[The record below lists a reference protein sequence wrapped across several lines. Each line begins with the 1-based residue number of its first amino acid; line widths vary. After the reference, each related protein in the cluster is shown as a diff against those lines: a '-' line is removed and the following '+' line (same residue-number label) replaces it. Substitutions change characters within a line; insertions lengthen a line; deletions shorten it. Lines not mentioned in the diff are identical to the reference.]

1 MGHLYLYFTTSL
13 NKKKKTDSPT
23 FKAYVTME
31 GAHEKLLHLS
41 FEEAEGNEETNSRL
55 QSSKFILWLQL
66 FVFTFFVLGGQAAG
80 TLLGRVYYDQGAKS
94 RWIATLAQT
103 AGFPILLPFLCY
115 PSPKNHDDQ
124 QLSIDHQSSV
134 LVRASVYIFLGL
146 FQVANSMLFTVGV
159 QYLPASTYSLISGS
173 QLAFNALTSF
183 LLNGQK
189 ITPII
194 LNSVVLLSFSSS
206 AIIFQDKTGDGGEI
220 SHKSL
225 LIGFAATTLGSLGY
239 ALQFSLTELAFQK
252 VFKSGTLKVV
262 MKMSFNIGMLVTI
275 ASLTG
280 LFASG
285 NWRDLEKE
293 MREYRTGKLSYVMNL
308 VCTAIAWQLYAVGS
322 VGLVFKASSLF
333 SNVIINL
340 GTTIVPIFAMIF
352 LKDEMSGLKVFSL
365 LLGLWGYASYIYQHY
380 LDDLEAKAS
389 EVKSLAEEEGNF

>member
-1 MGHLYLYFTTSL
+1 M
-13 NKKKKTDSPT
+13 
-23 FKAYVTME
+23 
-31 GAHEKLLHLS
+31 
-41 FEEAEGNEETNSRL
+41 
-55 QSSKFILWLQL
+55 
-66 FVFTFFVLGGQAAG
+66 FTFFTLGGQAAG

-103 AGFPILLPFLCY
+103 AGFPLLLPFICY
-115 PSPKNHDDQ
+115 PSPKNHITEQHD
-124 QLSIDHQSSV
+124 QLSVHQPSIFI
-134 LVRASVYIFLGL
+134 RASAYIFLGL
-146 FQVANSMLFTVGV
+146 LQVANSMLFTVGV
-159 QYLPASTYSLISGS
+159 QYLPASTYALINGS

-206 AIIFQDKTGDGGEI
+206 AIIFQDETGDSREI
-220 SHKSL
+220 SRKSL
-225 LIGFAATTLGSLGY
+225 LIGFTATIFGSLGY

-252 VFKSGTLKVV
+252 VFKSSTLKVV
-262 MKMSFNIGMLVTI
+262 VKMSFFIGLFVTF

-293 MREYRTGKLSYVMNL
+293 IGEYRTGKLSYVVNL
-308 VCTAIAWQLYAVGS
+308 VCTAISWQLYAVGS
-322 VGLVFKASSLF
+322 IGLVFKASSLF

-340 GTTIVPIFAMIF
+340 GTSIVPIFAMVF
-352 LKDEMSGLKVFSL
+352 LKDKMSGLKVFSL

-380 LDDLEAKAS
+380 IDDLEAKAS
-389 EVKSLAEEEGNF
+389 EVKSSAEDDDF

>member
-1 MGHLYLYFTTSL
+1 MFHLT
-13 NKKKKTDSPT
+13 
-23 FKAYVTME
+23 V
-31 GAHEKLLHLS
+31 
-41 FEEAEGNEETNSRL
+41 EEAEGSESSENAKRSSSL
-55 QSSKFILWLQL
+55 QSSKFILWLQI

-115 PSPKNHDDQ
+115 PSPKNHNEQHDQ
-124 QLSIDHQSSV
+124 LGIQQPSIFI
-134 LVRASVYIFLGL
+134 RASVYIFLGL
-146 FQVANSMLFTVGV
+146 FQVANSMLFTIGV
-159 QYLPASTYSLISGS
+159 QHLPASTYSLISGS

-183 LLNGQK
+183 LLNGAK

-194 LNSVVLLSFSSS
+194 LNSIVLLSFSSS
-206 AIIFQDKTGDGGEI
+206 AIIFQDETGDSGEI
-220 SHKSL
+220 SRKSL
-225 LIGFAATTLGSLGY
+225 LIGFAATTFGSLGY

-262 MKMSFNIGMLVTI
+262 MKMSFFIGLFVTI

-280 LFASG
+280 LFVSG
-285 NWRDLEKE
+285 NWRDLGNE
-293 MREYRTGKLSYVMNL
+293 MGEYRTGKLSYVMNL

-322 VGLVFKASSLF
+322 IGLVFKASSLF

-340 GTTIVPIFAMIF
+340 GTSIVPIFAMVF
-352 LKDEMSGLKVFSL
+352 LKDRMTGLKVFSL

-380 LDDLEAKAS
+380 IDDLEAKAS
-389 EVKSLAEEEGNF
+389 EAKSLAEDDDDF